1 MNIGLL
7 EDNPAICDYIT
18 TALEMIG
25 YHISVHTQGSSFLE
39 SLFPESGSASSL
51 PYDLVL
57 VDLLLPGCLSGLEV
71 ITRIRRVISAERLPI
86 IIITAASE
94 GYLEQVNKSYPGIP
108 ILPKPFQLKTLVRLI
123 EEMTVTETPP
133 HE

>member
-123 EEMTVTETPP
+123 EEMTVSKDKSL
-133 HE
+133 